1 MFLSN
6 LVESWNELLRQGL
19 TLPSSHKWVLL
30 FFFFSFYYALIE
42 QEGNEFETRMVTLEE
57 SSVGLTPT
65 PI

>member
-1 MFLSN
+1 MGFVIL
-6 LVESWNELLRQGL
+6 
-19 TLPSSHKWVLL
+19 
-30 FFFFSFYYALIE
+30 FFSFYSALIE